1 MNLIFRNLI
10 RTSIVVML
18 VLSYTYLNPQ
28 TAEWHDVLR
37 IALQAAHNPV
47 SQSSFGFIWLLLC
60 AIDLVI
66 SGPVISL
73 PARGSVS
80 HSHSV
85 SYVERRED

>member
-1 MNLIFRNLI
+1 MNLLFRNFI
-10 RTSIVVML
+10 RTSIVVIL
-18 VLSYTYLNPQ
+18 VISYTYLNPQ

-60 AIDLVI
+60 GLDFAI
-66 SGPVISL
+66 SGPGVSL
-73 PARGSVS
+73 PVRGSAS